1 MNIVFI
7 CTGNT
12 CRSPMAQAIAL
23 AELRRDPARFA
34 DVAIASAGLFAAQ
47 GAPASPGAQ
56 SVARA
61 HGLDLSAHQAQQLT
75 AAHIDAA
82 DKLWTMT
89 QEQADYLAAHYPQ
102 AAERIESLGSTD
114 ISDPFGGDI
123 AAYEKA
129 YQDIAAAFAD
139 RMGELEKEEPV

>member
-12 CRSPMAQAIAL
+12 CRSPMAQALAL
-23 AELRRDPARFA
+23 AELRRDPTRFA
-34 DVAIASAGLFAAQ
+34 DVAIASAGLFAAA
-47 GAPASPGAQ
+47 GAPASTGAQ
-56 SVARA
+56 TVAQA
-61 HGLDLSAHQAQQLT
+61 HGLDLSDHRAQQLT
-75 AAHIDAA
+75 AAHVDAA

-89 QEQADYLAAHYPQ
+89 KDQAAYLAAQYPDAADRIEPF
-102 AAERIESLGSTD
+102 AAED
-114 ISDPFGGDI
+114 ISDPYGGDT

-139 RMGELEKEEPV
+139 RIGELEKGDNL